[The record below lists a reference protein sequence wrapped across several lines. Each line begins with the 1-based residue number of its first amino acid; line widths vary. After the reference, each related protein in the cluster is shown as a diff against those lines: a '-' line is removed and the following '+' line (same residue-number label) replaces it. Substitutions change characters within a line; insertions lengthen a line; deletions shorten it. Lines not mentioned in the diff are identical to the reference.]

1 MYSRTPE
8 VQRSLARTTPQCWET
23 LSEKTPGYCY
33 LVLFRQ
39 NERPAI
45 ARMAGPYPRWGDLKK
60 IGNFLRRTYSVHR
73 RDGVIHLSTEGIG
86 RYPSG
91 LTLRD
96 DEVLGSVDKRVILR
110 NDTIAPLLGFIIF
123 VSIVIFAL
131 LICKV
136 QYCYEIMSETIT
148 SDYCGI
154 VPLFLLLL
162 IVNYRKIEIRRINA
176 MLICIICCSLPSVH
190 ANDIDMEDHSQAIK
204 ENTLENNNFPKIK
217 EIVTDSKDKRMEL
230 NKIDDQDMKYIN
242 IDEYDL
248 NIPVNC
254 SGDFSK
260 TIDKL
265 KSHVVIGAK
274 SECIVNFVYKTHLE
288 CYNKNFDTCCSNRTA
303 IVIITHF
310 SDKVWYNDYIDYM
323 CEDENTDSEDNEED
337 VDPKTTGEWIDNII
351 KSTREN
357 VNKGRTHGT
366 EAGNSVNAVLNRM
379 WNTAADSLPGQEI
392 LNVVDDIKN
401 SDKYKE
407 FKDELGKIMDEQ
419 STSMIH
425 KPRKVIEEV
434 GDVLAVLTPETTGVA
449 EDLVNIV
456 HEMRN
461 GAINTYDLGKRV
473 LKSAENIVVDTV
485 DVVETHFTKQKI
497 EEKDGETV
505 LGKEPKGIFGVYK
518 HFLGDLLSTEN
529 AKETSEFIGELV
541 AKPLFKLINGVT
553 ILETNNIYHQLNAL
567 TAGLGIT
574 TKSDLETGQEKFGTS
589 VTQDILAHKR
599 WDWITGAIALII
611 VIAVGTG
618 VVRAL
623 TK

>member
-1 MYSRTPE
+1 M
-8 VQRSLARTTPQCWET
+8 
-23 LSEKTPGYCY
+23 
-33 LVLFRQ
+33 
-39 NERPAI
+39 
-45 ARMAGPYPRWGDLKK
+45 
-60 IGNFLRRTYSVHR
+60 
-73 RDGVIHLSTEGIG
+73 
-86 RYPSG
+86 
-91 LTLRD
+91 
-96 DEVLGSVDKRVILR
+96 
-110 NDTIAPLLGFIIF
+110 APLLGFIIF
-123 VSIVIFAL
+123 VSIMIFAL

-136 QYCYEIMSETIT
+136 QYWYEFVSKTIT

-162 IVNYRKIEIRRINA
+162 IVNYRKIEIRRVNA

-190 ANDIDMEDHSQAIK
+190 AINIDMKHHSQVI
-204 ENTLENNNFPKIK
+204 EEDTLEDNNFPIK
-217 EIVTDSKDKRMEL
+217 EIVTDSKDKGMEL
-230 NKIDDQDMKYIN
+230 NNIDDQDIKYIK
-242 IDEYDL
+242 IEEYDL
-248 NIPVNC
+248 DIPVNC
-254 SGDFSK
+254 SDDFSR

-303 IVIITHF
+303 TVIITHF

-323 CEDENTDSEDNEED
+323 CENEDTDSEDDEED
-337 VDPKTTGEWIDNII
+337 SDPKTTGEWIDNII

-357 VNKGRTHGT
+357 IDKGRTHGT
-366 EAGNSVNAVLNRM
+366 EAGNSVNAMLNKM
-379 WNTAADSLPGQEI
+379 WNTAADHLPGQEI

-401 SDKYKE
+401 SEKYKE
-407 FKDELGKIMDEQ
+407 FKNELGKIMDEQ

-434 GDVLAVLTPETTGVA
+434 GDVLAVLTPETTEVA

-473 LKSAENIVVDTV
+473 LKSAENIIVDTV
-485 DVVETHFTKQKI
+485 DVVETHLTKQRI

-505 LGKEPKGIFGVYK
+505 LGKEPKGIYGIYK

-529 AKETSEFIGELV
+529 AKETSKFIEELV
-541 AKPLFKLINGVT
+541 AKPMFKLINSAT

-574 TKSDLETGQEKFGTS
+574 TKSDLETGKEKFGTS
-589 VTQDILAHKR
+589 VTQDILAKER
-599 WDWITGAIALII
+599 WDWMTAALSFSI
-611 VIAVGTG
+611 VIG
-618 VVRAL
+618 VAISVMKAL
-623 TK
+623 TKK